1 MGVDHHRQRAFGVL
15 RSIDPYVGASLGAD
29 IEDAVLA
36 ARGHEGNRHRL
47 LGPGEHIASRF
58 GREGVKGLCAGKAVD
73 EGLCGRL
80 ELAHEVPPVLSD
92 RSQPSPYNRTA
103 NGSDDEPLSH
113 LLGAAQAEH
122 WAHLRSTEA
131 SYQLAACMNDWQV
144 RPSVRGCLVNGTI
157 APRKHAVFTFAIS
170 VLP

>member
-1 MGVDHHRQRAFGVL
+1 MGVDHHWQCAFGVL
-15 RSIDPYVGASLGAD
+15 RSIDPDIGASLGAD
-29 IEDAVLA
+29 VEDAVVA
-36 ARGHEGNRHRL
+36 VCGRERHRHRL
-47 LGPGEHIASRF
+47 LGTGEHVASRF
-58 GREGVKGLCAGKAVD
+58 RREGVERRCASKAVD
-73 EGLCGRL
+73 EGVCGRL
-80 ELAHEVPPVLSD
+80 ELTHEAPPVLSD

-122 WAHLRSTEA
+122 WAHLRSTES
-131 SYQLAACMNDWQV
+131 SYQLAACMNDWHV